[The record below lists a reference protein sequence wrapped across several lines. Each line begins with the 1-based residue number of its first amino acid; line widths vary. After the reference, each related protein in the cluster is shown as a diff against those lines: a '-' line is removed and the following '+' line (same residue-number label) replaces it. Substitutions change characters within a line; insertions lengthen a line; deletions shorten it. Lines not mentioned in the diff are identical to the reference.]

1 MKKLF
6 SVFIVIALLSG
17 LCSCKE
23 EKAENV
29 VFCNDVGVTQKQY
42 SYWMAYYK
50 TKFLNTFIGY
60 GSVSAETYTEDF
72 WDTDVEDKTLYDL
85 TKAQAEQYITELV
98 AYLNIY
104 NENSLG
110 SIEGAE
116 EQIKESVDSFI
127 DGDIDEIGSRSALN
141 TELAKYKLNVKAL
154 SEIYELE
161 IKKSMVEDYLFGE
174 NGTHKVTQDE
184 REEYYKE
191 NYVRVKH
198 VLVNTVDKYVLD
210 DEGERVV
217 DTSTGYYKT
226 EKLTDEEKEEKKA
239 LAKEVYDKALAG
251 DDFEEL
257 IEKYNEDEGMTYYT
271 DGYFLTKD
279 SAYEENFLNASFE
292 MKEGEVRTVE
302 SAYGIHII
310 KKYALDDKGYEKEIN
325 KNFFSELDAD
335 IIDIKKKEL
344 FSKTDVK
351 NVSSFDVAAFK
362 ALPLMDEALL

>member
-6 SVFIVIALLSG
+6 SVFIAIAFLLC
-17 LCSCKE
+17 LCSCGEKE
-23 EKAENV
+23 AQNV

-42 SYWMAYYK
+42 AYWMAYYK

-72 WDTDVEDKTLYDL
+72 WDTDVDGKTLYEL
-85 TKAQAEQYITELV
+85 TKVQAEEYITELV
-98 AYLNIY
+98 AYLHIY

-110 SIEGAE
+110 DIEGAE

-127 DGDIDEIGSRSALN
+127 DDDIKEIGSRSALN

-154 SEIYELE
+154 SKIYELE

-174 NGTHKVTQDE
+174 NGTHKVTEDE

-210 DEGERVV
+210 EDGERIV

-226 EKLTDEEKEEKKA
+226 EKLTDKEKEEKKA
-239 LAKEVYDKALAG
+239 LAKEIYDKAQSG
-251 DDFEEL
+251 DDFEKL
-257 IEKYNEDEGMTYYT
+257 IEKYNEDDGMTYYT

-279 SAYEENFLNASFE
+279 SAYEENFLNASFD

-325 KNFFSELDAD
+325 KNFFSELDSE
-335 IIDIKKKEL
+335 IIKIKKKEL
-344 FSKTDVK
+344 FSKIDVE
-351 NVSSFDVAAFK
+351 NVSVFDITSFK
-362 ALPLMDEALL
+362 ALPLMNKALL